1 MKPSLAS
8 SAVPSVR
15 TGQGST
21 LTREEFGRRY
31 GRQFYDPAFDGVK
44 EEIGRLTEI
53 AWEAYLAGRKGARTQ
68 PAGPEFVEG
77 AVRQR
82 ILSKR
87 HQNGGHTE

>member
-1 MKPSLAS
+1 MKPSPAN

-21 LTREEFGRRY
+21 RLPREEFGRRY

-44 EEIGRLTEI
+44 AEIGRLTEM
-53 AWEAYLAGRKGARTQ
+53 AWEANLAGRKSARTQ

-77 AVRQR
+77 AVRRR

-87 HQNGGHTE
+87 HQRRPC